1 MNYPKSNKY
10 VNYYAKIMG
19 PNPLKLLEELMG
31 GVNIKEGSVVGDLGS
46 GEGLT
51 SIFLAKEYNLRVYA
65 LDLWSNPSDNQKFFK
80 EAGLNEEQITAVKCD
95 ATDIKFEKEF
105 FDHIISVD
113 SYNYFGRDPHYL
125 DDKLLPFI
133 KKGGLVL
140 AIIPGVK
147 YDIHQNI
154 PEELLLSWNKEQL
167 EYMQDIKYW
176 TNIISQS
183 KDAEIISISQAEI
196 NQEAWD
202 DWLKQDNEYARND
215 RKSIN
220 AGAIKYLN
228 FIKIVL
234 RKK

>member
-19 PNPLKLLEELMG
+19 PNPLKLLEELME

-80 EAGLNEEQITAVKCD
+80 EAGLSEEQITAVKCD

-183 KDAEIISISQAEI
+183 KDAEIISISQADI

-215 RKSIN
+215 RKSMN

>member
-1 MNYPKSNKY
+1 MKYPKSDKY
-10 VNYYAKIMG
+10 TKYYAKIMG

-31 GVNIKEGSVVGDLGS
+31 DVNIKENAVVGDLGS

-51 SIFLAKEYNLRVYA
+51 SLFLAKEYNLRVYA
-65 LDLWSNPSDNQKFFK
+65 LDLWSNPNDNQAFFK
-80 EAGLNEEQITAVKCD
+80 DAGLNKDQITAVKCD
-95 ATDIKFEKEF
+95 ATSINFPKEF
-105 FDHIISVD
+105 FDHIISID
-113 SYNYFGRDPHYL
+113 SYNYFGRDPLYL

-140 AIIPGVK
+140 VVIPGVK

-154 PEELLLSWNKEQL
+154 PQELLLSWNKEQL
-167 EYMQDIKYW
+167 DYMQDINYW
-176 TNIISQS
+176 KNIISQS
-183 KDAEIISISQAEI
+183 KDAEIISISEAKI

-215 RKSIN
+215 CKSMN

-228 FIKIVL
+228 FIKIIL